1 MGIQSSINSLLSQ
14 AQRITTFY
22 KGYTKAKQF
31 VGDQETTKNEAKIQ
45 TDIAAGLAP
54 MKDGKVDP
62 EWLKKQRDEFY
73 KEAFNDDGTLTS
85 GGEESAR
92 FIDRRVKEGVKLD
105 SDVNEFYNNHMVQ
118 NYLKSYAAE
127 SELKRLK
134 SAIDTLEPSIISQEL
149 KNEVARKVAKFSV
162 KSRTNSINQAKSDFN
177 AHTASL
183 IKKYGKGSGNP

>member
-14 AQRITTFY
+14 AQSLATFY
-22 KGYTKAKQF
+22 RGFKKADQIIGDTTAAKG
-31 VGDQETTKNEAKIQ
+31 EAKIQ
-45 TDIAAGLAP
+45 TDIAAGIAP

-85 GGEESAR
+85 GGQESAR
-92 FIDRRVKEGVKLD
+92 FIDSRVKEGVKLD

-149 KNEVARKVAKFSV
+149 KNEVAGKVAKMSV
-162 KSRTNSINQAKSDFN
+162 KARTDSINKTKSNFDE
-177 AHTASL
+177 HTASL
-183 IKKYGKGSGNP
+183 IKYYSKGSGNP

>member
-149 KNEVARKVAKFSV
+149 KNEVASDLARASV
-162 KSRTNSINQAKSDFN
+162 EARTASINKTKSNFN
-177 AHTASL
+177 EHTASL
-183 IKKYGKGSGNP
+183 IRYYGKGSGNP